1 MRQGLLILIVLFGS
15 AWALAHPYV
24 GALMW
29 TWISIMNPQLYTWGR
44 PLPFAAVIG
53 GATLIGLFLT
63 KDRKNFSLSPPSTAL
78 ILFVLWICITY
89 PFSFYPD
96 GSTDM
101 LIKVLKI
108 DLMVFVTMFLLY
120 SRKHIMQFVWVLVF
134 SLGFFGVKGGYF
146 TLMTGGSYR
155 VWGPEGSF
163 IGGNNEIA
171 LAMIMVIPLMYFL
184 RDQAKKIW
192 QRQAWLAAMAL
203 TATASVGSQ
212 SRGAFVALGAMTL
225 LLWRRGRQKLMF
237 GTLLVIGGM
246 LLMAFMPD
254 SWHQRMD
261 TIDNYQQD
269 ASAQGRINAWMM
281 TWNIA
286 THNLFGGGFDIYE
299 PSLFAAYAP
308 NPRDLHVAHSIYF
321 SVLGEHG
328 FVGLALFL
336 SIWGLTWRSA
346 NWVRK
351 HAKTNPETE
360 WAAMLA
366 GMCQVSLIGY
376 AVGGAFLS
384 LAYFDLPYD
393 IMVVVVVTRRW
404 LEQFLAGKDPDAPPE
419 PKRKGAKRKKRFSRD
434 VSVPP
439 NRISEIVNGKRA
451 ITADTACAWANIS
464 AFPRKYGLTC
474 KATTISASHSA
485 PSGRRSSR

>member
-1 MRQGLLILIVLFGS
+1 MRQGILILIVLSGS

-44 PLPFAAVIG
+44 PLPFAAVTG

-63 KDRKNFSLSPPSTAL
+63 KDRRSFFLSPPSKAL
-78 ILFVLWICITY
+78 LLFVLWMCITY

-108 DLMVFVTMFLLY
+108 DLMVFVTLFLLH
-120 SRKHIMQFVWVLVF
+120 SKKHIVQFVWVLVF

-146 TLMTGGSYR
+146 TLMTGGTYR

-171 LAMIMVIPLMYFL
+171 LALIMVIPLMYFL
-184 RDQAKKIW
+184 RDQSKKIW
-192 QRQAWLAAMAL
+192 QRNAWLGAMAL
-203 TATASVGSQ
+203 TAAASLGSQ
-212 SRGAFVALGAMTL
+212 SRGAFLALGAMTL
-225 LLWRRGRQKLMF
+225 LLWMRGKQKLMF
-237 GTLLVIGGM
+237 GTIIVVGM
-246 LLMAFMPD
+246 AALIAFMPD
-254 SWHQRMD
+254 SWHKRMD
-261 TIDNYQQD
+261 TIDNYQHD
-269 ASAQGRINAWMM
+269 ASAQGRINAWTMN
-281 TWNIA
+281 WNIA
-286 THNLFGGGFDIYE
+286 THNISGGGFEIYN
-299 PSLFAAYAP
+299 PPTFAAYAP
-308 NPRDLHVAHSIYF
+308 NPQDIHVAHSIYF

-328 FVGLALFL
+328 FPGLILFI
-336 SIWGLTWRSA
+336 SIWWLTWRSA
-346 NWVRK
+346 NWIRK
-351 HAKTNPETE
+351 NAKGENE

-393 IMVVVVVTRRW
+393 IMVIVVLTRRW
-404 LEQFLAGKDPDAPPE
+404 LEHFKAGDSLDAPPE
-419 PKRKGAKRKKRFSRD
+419 PKDGKQKSRLSRRGNRK
-434 VSVPP
+434 
-439 NRISEIVNGKRA
+439 IRA
-451 ITADTACAWANIS
+451 
-464 AFPRKYGLTC
+464 
-474 KATTISASHSA
+474 
-485 PSGRRSSR
+485 

>member
-44 PLPFAAVIG
+44 PLPFAAVAG

-63 KDRKNFSLSPPSTAL
+63 KDRRSFFLSPPSTAL
-78 ILFVLWICITY
+78 LLFILWMIVTY

-108 DLMVFVTMFLLY
+108 DLMVFVTMFLLH

-134 SLGFFGVKGGYF
+134 SLGFFGVKGGFF
-146 TLMTGGSYR
+146 TIMTGGAFR
-155 VWGPEGSF
+155 VWGPDGSF

-171 LAMIMVIPLMYFL
+171 LALIMVIPLMYFL
-184 RDQAKKIW
+184 RGQSKKIW
-192 QRQAWLAAMAL
+192 QRNAWLVAMAL
-203 TATASVGSQ
+203 TAAASLGSQ
-212 SRGAFVALGAMTL
+212 SRGAFLALGAMTL
-225 LLWRRGRQKLMF
+225 LLWVRGKQKLMF
-237 GTLLVIGGM
+237 GTIIIVGAVALL
-246 LLMAFMPD
+246 AFMPD
-254 SWHQRMD
+254 SWHKRMD
-261 TIDNYQQD
+261 TIENYQQD

-281 TWNIA
+281 NWNIA
-286 THNLFGGGFDIYE
+286 THNVSGGGFDIYN
-299 PSLFAAYAP
+299 PPTFAAYAP
-308 NPRDLHVAHSIYF
+308 HPQDIHVAHSIYF

-328 FVGLALFL
+328 FPGLILFI
-336 SIWGLTWRSA
+336 SIWWLTWRSA
-346 NWVRK
+346 NWIRK
-351 HAKTNPETE
+351 NAKGETE

-393 IMVVVVVTRRW
+393 IMVIVVLTRRW
-404 LEQFLAGKDPDAPPE
+404 LEHFNAGKNLDDPPE
-419 PKRKGAKRKKRFSRD
+419 PKGKTRKKIPDR
-434 VSVPP
+434 
-439 NRISEIVNGKRA
+439 KHA
-451 ITADTACAWANIS
+451 TART
-464 AFPRKYGLTC
+464 
-474 KATTISASHSA
+474 
-485 PSGRRSSR
+485 GRRLTRTEAP